1 VPTST
6 TGQFGAVAPNVQ
18 AVMRGNAKAETSPE
32 RRLRGAL
39 AALGYRFESGY
50 RLSLTGRT
58 TRVDVVFAREHLAV
72 FVDGCFWHRCPA
84 HGTDPRT
91 NSVYWGTKLARN
103 VARDRA
109 DDEWLQANGWQVLRF
124 WEHVA
129 ASEAATEI
137 AAALEPLAERTGAH
151 A

>member
-1 VPTST
+1 VPTNT
-6 TGQFGAVAPNVQ
+6 TSQFGAVAPNVQ

-32 RRLRGAL
+32 RRLRVAL
-39 AALGYRFESGY
+39 AGLGYQFESNHP
-50 RLSLTGRT
+50 LSLAGRT
-58 TRVDVVFAREHLAV
+58 TRVDVLFTRERLAV
-72 FVDGCFWHRCPA
+72 FVDGCFWHRCPT

-109 DDEWLQANGWQVLRF
+109 DDERLQANGWQVLRF
-124 WEHVA
+124 WEHVTASDA
-129 ASEAATEI
+129 AAEI
-137 AAALEPLAERTGAH
+137 VAALEPDAEGTGAH